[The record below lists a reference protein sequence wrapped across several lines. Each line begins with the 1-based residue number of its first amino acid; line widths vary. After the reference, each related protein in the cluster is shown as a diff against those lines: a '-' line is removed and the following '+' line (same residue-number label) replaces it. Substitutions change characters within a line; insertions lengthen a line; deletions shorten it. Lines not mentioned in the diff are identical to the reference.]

1 MSNVINTKNHCCSS
15 TANWRIICHAYC
27 GSTLTA
33 CIGDLLPWFRKPSLQ
48 DMLKAYIIRS
58 RVKTNTNMLIVQ
70 PYSPHLFRQGLLPGP
85 GLLYDVLTGKVS
97 TKEAIATW
105 KKLEKERLDVCLH
118 VGAFVGCSGCFR
130 TSSISVIWLFFNA
143 IRKQNMYFSL
153 GR

>member
-1 MSNVINTKNHCCSS
+1 
-15 TANWRIICHAYC
+15 
-27 GSTLTA
+27 
-33 CIGDLLPWFRKPSLQ
+33 
-48 DMLKAYIIRS
+48 MLKAYIIRS

-105 KKLEKERLDVCLH
+105 KKLEKERLDVRLH
-118 VGAFVGCSGCFR
+118 VSAFVRCSRCFR

>member
-1 MSNVINTKNHCCSS
+1 MYLDQEVQSEYLKNCKEDNNYCCYS
-15 TANWRIICHAYC
+15 TPTRRMICHAYC

-97 TKEAIATW
+97 TKEAIAAW
-105 KKLEKERLDVCLH
+105 KKLEKDRPDLCLH
-118 VGAFVGCSGCFR
+118 VCESCRCGGSFCICGM
-130 TSSISVIWLFFNA
+130 TVICL
-143 IRKQNMYFSL
+143 S
-153 GR
+153 

>member
-1 MSNVINTKNHCCSS
+1 M
-15 TANWRIICHAYC
+15 ICHAYC

-97 TKEAIATW
+97 TKEAMAAW
-105 KKLEKERLDVCLH
+105 KKLEKERPELSLH
-118 VGAFVGCSGCFR
+118 VCESCRCGESF
-130 TSSISVIWLFFNA
+130 
-143 IRKQNMYFSL
+143 
-153 GR
+153 

>member
-1 MSNVINTKNHCCSS
+1 MHLTLAMQFFVEANEKSCKCKSKVRFCNIYKKSKKNNYCCWHSCCSS
-15 TANWRIICHAYC
+15 TPIWKIICHAYC

-85 GLLYDVLTGKVS
+85 GLLYDVLTGKVI
-97 TKEAIATW
+97 TKKAMGAWRE
-105 KKLEKERLDVCLH
+105 LEKDRPEMTLH
-118 VGAFVGCSGCFR
+118 MC
-130 TSSISVIWLFFNA
+130 
-143 IRKQNMYFSL
+143 
-153 GR
+153 